1 VRIIAGTAKGRP
13 LKTPKGIMTRP
24 TQDRIKESM
33 FNILANYGFENYQ
46 VLDLFS
52 GTGALGLES
61 LSRGA
66 DQAILVDYHTNKIIL
81 DNINYCG
88 FTSQCA
94 IIKKDVYDA
103 IRILQGRNFDLV
115 FADPPYN
122 RNFVNPVIASVFRN
136 KLLKKTGIFVME
148 HSKKEI
154 IDQNMM
160 AYRVFRQSNYG
171 DTVVSFLQSVSE

>member
-1 VRIIAGTAKGRP
+1 MRIIAGTAKGRP
-13 LKTPKGIMTRP
+13 LKTPKGMLTRP
-24 TQDRIKESM
+24 TQDRIKESV
-33 FNILANYGFENYQ
+33 FNILANYGFENFQ

-52 GTGALGLES
+52 GTGALGLEA

-66 DQAILVDYHTNKIIL
+66 DQATLVDYHTNKIIL

-103 IRILQGRNFDLV
+103 IRILKGRQFGLI

-122 RNFVNPVIASVFRN
+122 RNFVNPVIESVFRN
-136 KLLKKTGIFVME
+136 KLLKDRGVFVIE
-148 HSKKEI
+148 HSKKETI
-154 IDQNMM
+154 VPNMM
-160 AYRVFRQSNYG
+160 VYRVFRQSNYG